1 MATPPT
7 GAATGAHAADPAGH
21 RVDQGRTGSARRG
34 QGDLRSFGSEL
45 KAFYLTMGRYDIV
58 AISEAP
64 DDEAVAK
71 VALAIGSAG
80 NVTTETLR
88 AFTEDDDRQIVAAL
102 P

>member
-1 MATPPT
+1 MPT
-7 GAATGAHAADPAGH
+7 YISLIKFTHRGVTNIKEGPARLDAGK
-21 RVDQGRTGSARRG
+21 DTLKA
-34 QGDLRSFGSEL
+34 FGSEL

-64 DDEAVAK
+64 DDAAAAK

-88 AFTEDDDRQIVAAL
+88 AFTEDEYRDIVAAL

>member
-1 MATPPT
+1 MATYISLIRFT
-7 GAATGAHAADPAGH
+7 QQGIATIKDGPARLDSGKE
-21 RVDQGRTGSARRG
+21 TLKA
-34 QGDLRSFGSEL
+34 LGSEL

-64 DDEAVAK
+64 DDEAAAK
-71 VALAIGSAG
+71 VALAIGSVG

-88 AFTEDDDRQIVAAL
+88 AFTEDEYRAIVAAL